1 MSDKLEI
8 LKNLIIIALT
18 STHKI
23 EYGADTHLKL
33 LDLFEKLTFEEI
45 LNSNDYYILKAL
57 QIIKETEQLNEIM
70 ENELKIIL

>member
-33 LDLFEKLTFEEI
+33 LDLFEELTFEEI
-45 LNSNDYYILKAL
+45 LNSNDYHILNAL
-57 QIIKETEQLNEIM
+57 QIIKETKELNEVM
-70 ENELKIIL
+70 KNELKIML